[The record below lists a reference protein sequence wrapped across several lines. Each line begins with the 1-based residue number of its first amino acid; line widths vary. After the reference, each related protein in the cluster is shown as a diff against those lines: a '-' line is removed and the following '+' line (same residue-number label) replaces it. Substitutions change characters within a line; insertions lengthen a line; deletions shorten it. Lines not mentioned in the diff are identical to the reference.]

1 MTLFVDI
8 LVIFPLKLLVHL
20 MAKICLLFL
29 TEYHYIELQY
39 YQNFQGIYLHFFL
52 IFYNVQVYFVFL
64 LHLHHFHFHFD
75 NLHFLNLFDNKFLL
89 LFLYVV
95 YLSIYILLQHF
106 CHFQLLHYKYLFQ
119 II

>member
-75 NLHFLNLFDNKFLL
+75 NLHFLNLFDNKFC
-89 LFLYVV
+89 FFFCTW
-95 YLSIYILLQHF
+95 SIYQSTYFFNTSVISNY
-106 CHFQLLHYKYLFQ
+106 C
-119 II
+119 IINTYSK